1 MMEGVKLLPNK
12 QSSRRAKIT
21 KIFDNILYYGC

>member
-12 QSSRRAKIT
+12 QSNRRAKQ
-21 KIFDNILYYGC
+21 IFDNILYYGC